1 MKVLIL
7 TGKFGMGHYS
17 ASNSLSEDIK
27 AKFDNSEIT
36 IKDIFEYI
44 MPNYSDKMYKTFSI
58 LVNREVVFIIC
69 FINVLKMERKI

>member
-44 MPNYSDKMYKTFSI
+44 MPNYSDKMYKTFS
-58 LVNREVVFIIC
+58 
-69 FINVLKMERKI
+69 

>member
-27 AKFDNSEIT
+27 AKFDNSEII

-58 LVNREVVFIIC
+58 LVNRGSSLYNLFYKSTP
-69 FINVLKMERKI
+69 LY

>member
-44 MPNYSDKMYKTFSI
+44 MPNYSDKCTRLF
-58 LVNREVVFIIC
+58 LF
-69 FINVLKMERKI
+69 L

>member
-27 AKFDNSEIT
+27 AKFDNSEII

-44 MPNYSDKMYKTFSI
+44 MPNYSDKM
-58 LVNREVVFIIC
+58 
-69 FINVLKMERKI
+69 ERKI